1 MISVQVY
8 SEDPGCKHSFDG
20 LYQNWIVIMTKA
32 GGRKRNVVFERSS
45 KAFSNIRN
53 RSLWIVFSVTLEIK
67 CQPSG
72 LSFLVLYDT
81 LLSQKKY

>member
-20 LYQNWIVIMTKA
+20 LYQNWIVIVTKA

-53 RSLWIVFSVTLEIK
+53 RSL
-67 CQPSG
+67 
-72 LSFLVLYDT
+72 
-81 LLSQKKY
+81 